1 MIYLKTSKDGK
12 QSKSWLVVFIII
24 CIPCTLGRVGNSS
37 LSIHVLWNEIRT
49 FLSSVVCSKPL
60 TYAVVSLWPD
70 LFQREVYCNHSGRP
84 ARGRTVNNINI
95 FWQILVCNMNSLQ
108 SVFLKVWFFFFLFRS
123 AQGHIPIQ
131 LLPQFEPCTRL
142 RLPRSL
148 VSFSLKMFSFSCCN
162 QVSLNILYLC
172 FSGQWTIT

>member
-108 SVFLKVWFFFFLFRS
+108 SVFLKVWLFFFFFV
-123 AQGHIPIQ
+123 
-131 LLPQFEPCTRL
+131 LLRAIFPFNSYLSLNHVRDSDSLEAWC
-142 RLPRSL
+142 RSL
-148 VSFSLKMFSFSCCN
+148 
-162 QVSLNILYLC
+162 
-172 FSGQWTIT
+172 